1 VIHETVPLALR
12 ARAISTAG
20 VSQEAIPFVQPFEL
34 KKVLK
39 GPVGMGVGLVS
50 LTGPAVNLRQIDVRI
65 PVDVPFTIETPE

>member
-1 VIHETVPLALR
+1 VVINPVAFTGR

-20 VSQEAIPFVQPFEL
+20 VPQEAIPLVQPFEL

-50 LTGPAVNLRQIDVRI
+50 LKGPAVNLCQIDLRVPI
-65 PVDVPFTIETPE
+65 DVPLTIETPE